1 MRRHCKNTTVCSDVW
16 QQCIRYLLP
25 IHFPTRSEP
34 EMSTASDPSTATG
47 DLPTDAFR
55 KHGHELI
62 DTMWKPSPRATKLG
76 IAVVD
81 WLRQALG
88 LKTPWFGTTD
98 MIGARQAGA
107 QALGPRR

>member
-1 MRRHCKNTTVCSDVW
+1 VEA
-16 QQCIRYLLP
+16 
-25 IHFPTRSEP
+25 EP
-34 EMSTASDPSTATG
+34 ERDQAG
-47 DLPTDAFR
+47 
-55 KHGHELI
+55 EV
-62 DTMWKPSPRATKLG
+62 
-76 IAVVD
+76 VVD